1 MAAKSASGERTSIPR
16 SQALAFWRLL
26 ETGAKVPHGS
36 AHITV
41 DGRLALVIA
50 KRTGIHAAEVFAALY
65 GRPVKAAHGVVG
77 WMERGAPDDPVEQ
90 GEMLSRWAARRP
102 VRASGSGKRG
112 AA

>member
-1 MAAKSASGERTSIPR
+1 MGAVSKSTTVLFWELLDAAQRDGIRI
-16 SQALAFWRLL
+16 
-26 ETGAKVPHGS
+26 PHGS
-36 AHITV
+36 ASLTV

-77 WMERGAPDDPVEQ
+77 WMEREAPDDPVEQ

-102 VRASGSGKRG
+102 VGKRG